1 VHSSARLVAGTD
13 HASGVVS
20 LKLDSCGAFLMF
32 VAAFLLVSAQAAAG
46 QQASV
51 APPSASAQAPKKE
64 KKTCRV
70 DDADSGSHMVHR
82 VCLTAQEWQQRGQGA
97 AGGSHS
103 WISGKATDY

>member
-1 VHSSARLVAGTD
+1 MHSSARLVAGTD

-20 LKLDSCGAFLMF
+20 LKLDSCEAFLMF

-51 APPSASAQAPKKE
+51 APPSAPAQAPK

-70 DDADSGSHMVHR
+70 DDADSGSHMF
-82 VCLTAQEWQQRGQGA
+82 TAFA
-97 AGGSHS
+97 
-103 WISGKATDY
+103 